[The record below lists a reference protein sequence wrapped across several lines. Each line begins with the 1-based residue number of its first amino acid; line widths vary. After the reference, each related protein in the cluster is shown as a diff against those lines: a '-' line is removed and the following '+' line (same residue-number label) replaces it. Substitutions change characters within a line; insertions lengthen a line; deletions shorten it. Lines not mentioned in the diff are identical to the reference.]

1 MYGRCAPPDAPSTV
15 NLSSNTLQRQETFRI
30 MSRQYGPVAPP
41 ATAAGREMGACRA
54 GRDSELR
61 LLVPE
66 LNGAITGMRP
76 QPHFDPRS
84 PIKRPRK

>member
-1 MYGRCAPPDAPSTV
+1 
-15 NLSSNTLQRQETFRI
+15 
-30 MSRQYGPVAPP
+30 
-41 ATAAGREMGACRA
+41 MGACRA

-76 QPHFDPRS
+76 QPRFDSRS
-84 PIKRPRK
+84 LIKWPRK